1 MNNTDLNAIL
11 LDNIGDEE
19 ELQKIVQFE
28 NPDYANAVIG
38 ISDGVTHDDRTVYD
52 FDKMVE
58 CLMNQDNMSEEE
70 AIEFIEYNTIR
81 ALPYASGITGSTQ
94 TPIIM
99 RTLIGLNN

>member
-38 ISDGVTHDDRTVYD
+38 ISDDNRLIYS